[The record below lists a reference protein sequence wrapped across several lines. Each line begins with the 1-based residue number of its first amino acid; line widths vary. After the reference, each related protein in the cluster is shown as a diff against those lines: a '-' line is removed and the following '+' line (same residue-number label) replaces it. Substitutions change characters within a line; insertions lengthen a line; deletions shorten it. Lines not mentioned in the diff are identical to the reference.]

1 MTADKTFI
9 VNDQPITKTPSL
21 SRFGVSLYKS
31 SGCNPVTFAILASI
45 LGPISSLS

>member
-9 VNDQPITKTPSL
+9 VNEQMTKTPSF